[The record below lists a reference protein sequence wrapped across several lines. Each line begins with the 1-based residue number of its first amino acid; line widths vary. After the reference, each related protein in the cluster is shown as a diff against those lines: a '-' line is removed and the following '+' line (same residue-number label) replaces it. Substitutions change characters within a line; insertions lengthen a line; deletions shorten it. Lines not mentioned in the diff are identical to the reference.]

1 MDESKRIY
9 VGKEGELLRGSEVT
23 GAERVAEVTGDT
35 FYVNPGSVSQAKKSA
50 GEERNNPHSLDL
62 DAIAEA
68 VRKAQE
74 LLKKTPTWPAEGG
87 DTCPP
92 DPWRSTTSQS
102 DETSTDMY
110 VGKEG
115 ELRSANG
122 ELLLDHETTWGERVA
137 EVTDD
142 TFYATRLAEEA
153 EFVRTHMPANTR
165 RTSDGTFVGWYFA
178 ITNEFGDTYKLFLY
192 YHKGMGVYRVVLVDP
207 RLEGKA
213 DVHIEDRKSVV

>member
-1 MDESKRIY
+1 MQEHAFSGWND
-9 VGKEGELLRGSEVT
+9 
-23 GAERVAEVTGDT
+23 GALFSGRLDQRCHQKHRKVL
-35 FYVNPGSVSQAKKSA
+35 SQ
-50 GEERNNPHSLDL
+50 
-62 DAIAEA
+62 
-68 VRKAQE
+68 
-74 LLKKTPTWPAEGG
+74 
-87 DTCPP
+87 
-92 DPWRSTTSQS
+92 
-102 DETSTDMY
+102 
-110 VGKEG
+110 
-115 ELRSANG
+115 
-122 ELLLDHETTWGERVA
+122 RVA

-213 DVHIEDRKSVV
+213 DE